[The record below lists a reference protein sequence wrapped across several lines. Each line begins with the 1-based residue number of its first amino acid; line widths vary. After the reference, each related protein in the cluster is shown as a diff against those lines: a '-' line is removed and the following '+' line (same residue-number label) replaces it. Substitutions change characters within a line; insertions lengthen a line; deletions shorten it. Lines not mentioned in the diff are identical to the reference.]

1 MHEVGVELVVAEQ
14 KDGRQVIREK
24 YDFSPV
30 EQEGSVAKYR
40 IDVTADAP
48 GLLMLAIR
56 IYPKS
61 ELLPHRQDFALVKWL

>member
-1 MHEVGVELVVAEQ
+1 
-14 KDGRQVIREK
+14 
-24 YDFSPV
+24 
-30 EQEGSVAKYR
+30 
-40 IDVTADAP
+40 VTADSP